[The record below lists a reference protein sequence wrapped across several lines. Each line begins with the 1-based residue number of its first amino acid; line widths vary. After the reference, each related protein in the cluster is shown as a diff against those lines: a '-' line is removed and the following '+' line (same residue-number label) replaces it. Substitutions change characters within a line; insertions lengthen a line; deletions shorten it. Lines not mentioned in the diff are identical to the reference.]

1 MLFNVPQF
9 IDVEDK
15 VVGPLTARQFGWL
28 AAGGVCVLVA
38 HSFLDQSAF
47 VISVVIIGL
56 IFGALAFYRPYNQ
69 PLIKFITSSVFF
81 VYRPKLYIWQK
92 TGMRDVRKEKKAQAI
107 AELPKRKI
115 FDMKKTKSISQ
126 LLDQKHQ

>member
-28 AAGGVCVLVA
+28 AAGGVCILVA

-47 VISVVIIGL
+47 VISIVIIGL
-56 IFGALAFYRPYNQ
+56 IFGALAFYRPYNK

-81 VYRPKLYIWQK
+81 VYRPKLYIWRRS
-92 TGMRDVRKEKKAQAI
+92 GEGEMRKEKKVQIA
-107 AELPKRKI
+107 AELPKRKV
-115 FDMKKTKSISQ
+115 FDAEKTKSISQ

>member
-15 VVGPLTARQFGWL
+15 VVGPLTAKQFGWL
-28 AAGGVCVLVA
+28 ALGGVCVLVA

-47 VISVVIIGL
+47 VIAVVIIGL
-56 IFGALAFYRPYNQ
+56 MFGALAFYRPYNQ
-69 PLIKFITSSVFF
+69 PLIKFITSSAFF

-92 TGMRDVRKEKKAQAI
+92 EKEGGIQREKKVQVV
-107 AELPKRKI
+107 AELPKRKT
-115 FDMKKTKSISQ
+115 FDAKQTKSISQ
-126 LLDQKHQ
+126 ILDQKHQ